1 MRLTNQIDFQNVEAL
16 SRQLR
21 AVKVSRERFSLEIS
35 EKDACNGIYS
45 AMKAVVEYR
54 GREFVFDAD
63 TKRHIQA
70 AAKWL
75 IDPCGTPGLLLCGLC
90 GNGKTS
96 LAQAI
101 NWLVGLV
108 TEKEYGYSK
117 RKYFELYTAKNIC
130 RIFVKKGSEYDD
142 ACKTDMLII
151 DDLGEEP
158 REVIDYGQP
167 HTPIID
173 MIHERYEMQRLT
185 IITTNLEAD
194 DLREKYGVRVYDRLR
209 EMVTSIIFENESYR
223 GRKT

>member
-1 MRLTNQIDFQNVEAL
+1 
-16 SRQLR
+16 
-21 AVKVSRERFSLEIS
+21 
-35 EKDACNGIYS
+35 
-45 AMKAVVEYR
+45 MKAVVEYR
-54 GREFVFDAD
+54 GHPFVFDD
-63 TKRHIQA
+63 ETRKHIQA

-75 IDPCGTPGLLLCGLC
+75 INPNGTPGLLLCGLC

-108 TEKEYGYSK
+108 TENELGYSK
-117 RKYFELYTAKNIC
+117 RKNFMLHTAKNIC
-130 RIFVKKGSEYDD
+130 RVFVKKGSEYDE
-142 ACKTDMLII
+142 ACKTEMLII

-173 MIHERYEMQRLT
+173 MILERYEMQRLT
-185 IITTNLEAD
+185 IITTNLDVDE
-194 DLREKYGVRVYDRLR
+194 LKEKYGARVYDRLR

-223 GRKT
+223 GRKA